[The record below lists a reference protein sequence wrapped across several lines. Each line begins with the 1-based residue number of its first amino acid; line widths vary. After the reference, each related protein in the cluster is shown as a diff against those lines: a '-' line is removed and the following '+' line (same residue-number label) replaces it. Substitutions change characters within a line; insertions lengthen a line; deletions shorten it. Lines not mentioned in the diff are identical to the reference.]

1 MNGTFSFKVNKVTA
15 ENKFSKYFWAIIG
28 QFFKKIKKHID
39 CFFGQIVRNRVSRKG
54 KIDPKKV
61 FFQTFQGDY
70 TCNPKYITEEM
81 LKQGVD
87 ANIVWAGRKRSICTP
102 GAFPYGVKTVDIYS
116 YEMMQE
122 ISTAKI
128 IITNSVEYHKR
139 KLPIKKGQVVFQTW
153 HGSLGIKRFD
163 KGHNNGKAWVK
174 AAEYNGKVADYCIS
188 NSTFENDVYR
198 ESFWDKSEI
207 LEYGHPRNDILVR
220 PMDDALKARIKEI
233 REGLEIPEGAKI
245 VLYGPTF
252 RDAHNFDCYNIKPD
266 ILFLALKAR
275 FGGEW
280 VLLTRY
286 HPTVRK
292 LGTRFGGGKNII
304 NVSRYPD
311 IQELMLIADIAI
323 TDYSSWIY
331 DFMLTR
337 KPGFIFATD
346 IEKYDN
352 ERGFYFSLYSTPF
365 PVATSPGELALNVL
379 DFDDKKYA
387 DDLEAFLVD
396 KGCFEDGHA
405 AERTVEKI
413 KEILAQAE
421 VEAQNDNGSVYQV
434 NTDADEK
441 NENECC
447 DEMTDLEAE
456 EAIEEELRNRL
467 GLYHL
472 FDEDDE
478 GSEEYNDV
486 IDNA

>member
-1 MNGTFSFKVNKVTA
+1 MDGSFSFKFQKVTA
-15 ENKFSKYFWAIIG
+15 EDHFSKYFWAIIG
-28 QFFKKIKKHID
+28 QFFVKLAQLFDHAV
-39 CFFGQIVRNRVSRKG
+39 GQLVRNRISRKG

-70 TCNPKYITEEM
+70 TCNPKYITEE
-81 LKQGVD
+81 LLRQGVD
-87 ANIVWAGRKRSICTP
+87 ARIVWAGRKQSICTP
-102 GAFPYGVKTVDIYS
+102 GAFPYGVKTVDMYS

-122 ISTAKI
+122 MATAKI
-128 IITNSVEYHKR
+128 IVTNSVEYQKR
-139 KLPIKKGQVVFQTW
+139 KMPIKKDQIVFQTW

-174 AAEYNGKVADYCIS
+174 AAEYNGEIADYCIS

-198 ESFWDKSEI
+198 TSYWDKSEI
-207 LEYGHPRNDILVR
+207 LEYGHPRNDILMQ
-220 PMDDALKARIKEI
+220 PETPELKKRKAFI
-233 REGLEIPEGAKI
+233 RKGIGIPKNAKV

-266 ILFLALKAR
+266 VLFEALEER

-280 VLLTRY
+280 VLLNRY

-292 LGTRFGGGKNII
+292 LGTGFEGSNNII
-304 NVSRYPD
+304 NVSQYPD

-346 IEKYDN
+346 IKKYDN
-352 ERGFYFSLYSTPF
+352 ERGFYFRLDSTPF
-365 PVATSPGELALNVL
+365 PVATTPGGLARNVKA
-379 DFDDKKYA
+379 FDEEKYA
-387 DDLEAFLVD
+387 VELEEFLKG

-413 KEILAQAE
+413 KEILA
-421 VEAQNDNGSVYQV
+421 EAK
-434 NTDADEK
+434 A
-441 NENECC
+441 
-447 DEMTDLEAE
+447 EAE
-456 EAIEEELRNRL
+456 KT
-467 GLYHL
+467 GKK
-472 FDEDDE
+472 
-478 GSEEYNDV
+478 
-486 IDNA
+486 